1 MVTKFSLR
9 GGGGT
14 LALYTEDTIKC
25 SNSKCEKEL
34 FTQAQDYITL
44 SSCNHSLCVMCF
56 ATQVASAG
64 CNNYIT
70 CPCSGCKQPSN
81 SYTVHDVV
89 LSKKRTES
97 IVLPSIVEKQF
108 VIAGPDKE
116 MDPIRYY
123 QEQTKN
129 TKNTSFFSLTLATSS
144 KSNNRLQFITN
155 TGIFLYKRSSEWGD
169 ELISVLEIIFKTMH
183 GCLITHDPLSMQYN
197 PFSFPTEASIDRAVE
212 NDRSP
217 LHRCLFALSYGQT
230 IKSVSNNT
238 NLGKKRWN
246 ALMKKAFCIT
256 DLCRNLRTK
265 HDGFVSSL
273 VSKHVTAQDTPGNVP
288 SVLQMFGLS
297 SLAPSL
303 RRKQQNEVDRI
314 IVKGIDY
321 TTISKYDYEIHIFD
335 NLGHFQRTFSKDGG
349 KVGYVQSTQRLIIRV
364 TREQATKWGLY
375 YDPSNPERVVL
386 SRDTKKWREV
396 LDSLMDTDD
405 NACPGK
411 NIGTIQSTN

>member
-1 MVTKFSLR
+1 
-9 GGGGT
+9 
-14 LALYTEDTIKC
+14 
-25 SNSKCEKEL
+25 
-34 FTQAQDYITL
+34 
-44 SSCNHSLCVMCF
+44 MCF

-108 VIAGPDKE
+108 VIADPDKE
-116 MDPIRYY
+116 MDPIRRY

-144 KSNNRLQFITN
+144 KSNKRLQFITN

-273 VSKHVTAQDTPGNVP
+273 VSKHVTAQDTPGNAGMYI
-288 SVLQMFGLS
+288 LTELS
-297 SLAPSL
+297 SEIDTLKKELNASMAIEYARSIRKSKKGTNIRDFRIETLVNAREKLISL
-303 RRKQQNEVDRI
+303 NPNWKNDRLKKLQAGLQVQKQNEMNALQARIQKELELIGYDR
-314 IVKGIDY
+314 
-321 TTISKYDYEIHIFD
+321 
-335 NLGHFQRTFSKDGG
+335 
-349 KVGYVQSTQRLIIRV
+349 
-364 TREQATKWGLY
+364 TRAKEEAA
-375 YDPSNPERVVL
+375 NI
-386 SRDTKKWREV
+386 KK
-396 LDSLMDTDD
+396 
-405 NACPGK
+405 
-411 NIGTIQSTN
+411 TIQMNKCIELNDNNDQHLIGSQTTNSTVDMMRCSQSIGSGYTIK